1 MQIYQNYFYQPLND
15 LLPLNVS
22 LNLLFSQSPEF
33 LHFQSVFFDFSF
45 NLNYSHPIHFFF
57 IFKTFHYCKLQLLL
71 VSSIRTGFT
80 SKKSPSF
87 NPFSGHQALKSYK
100 FVILRIS
107 LEKPLQRDITMNN
120 SNNFSCKCMKK
131 RVNGATFLHKIY
143 HKISKDTQCFM
154 ATRT

>member
-1 MQIYQNYFYQPLND
+1 MMQIYQKLF
-15 LLPLNVS
+15 LLAIKWLVTSKCLTKFTFP
-22 LNLLFSQSPEF
+22 QSPEF

-143 HKISKDTQCFM
+143 HKISKDT
-154 ATRT
+154 